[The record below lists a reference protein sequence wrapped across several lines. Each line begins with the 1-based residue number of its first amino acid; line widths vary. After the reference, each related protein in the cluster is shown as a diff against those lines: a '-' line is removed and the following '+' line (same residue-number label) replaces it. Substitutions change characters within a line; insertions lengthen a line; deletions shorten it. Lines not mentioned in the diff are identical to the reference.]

1 MDRRSDNRPA
11 SRDRRSFPRPPL
23 WLNLTLLAIALV
35 TFLYARHQRDEVLR
49 KSQILFKHSDTPAE
63 MNRIR
68 DELAKMDVTK
78 EELGRQIDARM
89 QLAEAVKSEQFYLAV
104 DTSRKRMQLRLGKQI
119 VREMP
124 VEPGVAKT
132 IAGSKGKSWT
142 FVPLKGA
149 FNVEG
154 KEIGAPWKVP
164 AWVYAMNGQPVPDE
178 RPVVPDG
185 LGHYV
190 IVLPNGYVI
199 HSPPAP
205 DSPLKGP
212 KPGSFL
218 VPDADLAAIWPRITT
233 ETRVY
238 IF

>member
-1 MDRRSDNRPA
+1 MDRRNDTRPD

-23 WLNLTLLAIALV
+23 WLNLTLLVIALA
-35 TFLYARHQRDEVLR
+35 TFLYARHQRDQIVR
-49 KSQILFKHSDTPAE
+49 KSQILFKHADTPAE

-78 EELGRQIDARM
+78 EELSRQIDARL
-89 QLAEAVKSEQFYLAV
+89 QLAEAVKSEQFYLAI
-104 DTSRKRMQLRLGKQI
+104 DASRKRMQLRLGHQI
-119 VREMP
+119 VRDMP
-124 VEPGVAKT
+124 VEPGGGKT
-132 IAGSKGKSWT
+132 IAGPGGKSWT
-142 FVPLKGA
+142 FVPLRGA

-164 AWVYAMNGQPVPDE
+164 AWVYAMNRQPEPAE
-178 RPVVPDG
+178 RPIVPDG

-199 HSPPAP
+199 HSTPSP

-218 VPDADLAAIWPRITT
+218 IPDADLAAIWPRITT
-233 ETRVY
+233 ATRVY